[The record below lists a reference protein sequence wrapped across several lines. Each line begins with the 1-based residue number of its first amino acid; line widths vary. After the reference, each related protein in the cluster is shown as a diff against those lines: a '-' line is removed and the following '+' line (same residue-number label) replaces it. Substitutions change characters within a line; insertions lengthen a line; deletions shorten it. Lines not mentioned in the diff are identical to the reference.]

1 MLYCAQFPEAG
12 YIVWFKEHH
21 VTVKVKKKH
30 KGSLPARLLSV
41 FLALLI
47 VGGSLAAL
55 VELL

>member
-1 MLYCAQFPEAG
+1 
-12 YIVWFKEHH
+12 
-21 VTVKVKKKH
+21 VTVKAKKKH
-30 KGSLPARLLSV
+30 KSNLPARLLSV